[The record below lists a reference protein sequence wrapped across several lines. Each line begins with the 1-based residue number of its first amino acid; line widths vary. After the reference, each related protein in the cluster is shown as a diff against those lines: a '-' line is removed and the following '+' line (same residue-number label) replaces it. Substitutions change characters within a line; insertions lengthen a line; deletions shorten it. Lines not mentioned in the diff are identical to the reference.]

1 MIVVSDTS
9 SISNLLQ
16 IGLADVLPTLYG
28 KIVIPPPSRENLYTL
43 PDQEKEIEQFSWI
56 EVQAPEDQ
64 RRVAALLAELDLGE
78 AESIALA
85 IELSAQY
92 LLIDEY
98 KGRQI
103 ADSYGVSIVGIIGVL
118 IQAKQEGI
126 IPLVSPTIE
135 KLTQIGFRLNK
146 QLIASVLARLGE

>member
-85 IELSAQY
+85 IEVSAQY
-92 LLIDEY
+92 LLMMNIRED
-98 KGRQI
+98 
-103 ADSYGVSIVGIIGVL
+103 
-118 IQAKQEGI
+118 
-126 IPLVSPTIE
+126 
-135 KLTQIGFRLNK
+135 RLPIRTESA
-146 QLIASVLARLGE
+146 LWEL

>member
-1 MIVVSDTS
+1 M
-9 SISNLLQ
+9 
-16 IGLADVLPTLYG
+16 
-28 KIVIPPPSRENLYTL
+28 
-43 PDQEKEIEQFSWI
+43 
-56 EVQAPEDQ
+56 
-64 RRVAALLAELDLGE
+64 LAELDLGE

-85 IELSAQY
+85 IEVSAQY